1 MLCYLNRGQ
10 TRYRRTLSAVLA
22 VLWLNLIALPC
33 VMAQP
38 FSAAGEDCISCP
50 AEDGAAQASAMD
62 CASAQHCAVM
72 LDEQPG
78 ALAKALPYAMTPPVM
93 QPLWAQVLPE
103 PRAVF
108 QPPSSYYS
116 TLTTLERLPVLRI

>member
-10 TRYRRTLSAVLA
+10 TRYRRTLSALLA

-38 FSAAGEDCISCP
+38 FSAAGEDCLSCP
-50 AEDGAAQASAMD
+50 AEDDAAQASAMD

-72 LDEQPG
+72 LDEQSG
-78 ALAKALPYAMTPPVM
+78 TLAKALPYAMTPPVM
-93 QPLWAQVLPE
+93 QPLWAY
-103 PRAVF
+103 AVPGQRTVF
-108 QPPSSYYS
+108 YPPSFSP
-116 TLTTLERLPVLRI
+116 TFTPLERLPILRI